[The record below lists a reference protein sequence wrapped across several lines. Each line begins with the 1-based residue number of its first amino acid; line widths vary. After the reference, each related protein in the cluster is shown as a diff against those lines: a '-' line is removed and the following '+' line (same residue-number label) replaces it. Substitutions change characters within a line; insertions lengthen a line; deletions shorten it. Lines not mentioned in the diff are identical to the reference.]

1 MEGDPIILKSGIK
14 TRLQENIRWIFN
26 DTLFA
31 EITGD
36 LSKICTDVQCDDGDG
51 RFRERLKVNHQT
63 GSLTIMNI
71 TNTNTGCYKL
81 QIIRERI
88 HEKHFSVS
96 VH

>member
-51 RFRERLKVNHQT
+51 RFRERLKVNRQT

-71 TNTNTGCYKL
+71 TNTDIGCYEL
-81 QIIRERI
+81 QIIREII

-96 VH
+96 VN